1 MNINLLTIFIILNI
15 SNVVI
20 QTIKSLCT
28 LKCEKLTAALINA
41 FAYGFYTIVTV
52 YTLCD
57 LPLAIKAIVVAM
69 CNLIGVYAVKFMEE
83 KMRKDKLWKVEA
95 TVQNSK
101 FVALCNELELTKLPF
116 NYIDIK
122 KYVLV
127 NVYCATQVESAQAK
141 ILLDKYNAKYFVSE
155 SKNLI

>member
-1 MNINLLTIFIILNI
+1 MNINLLTIFIVLNI

-28 LKCEKLTAALINA
+28 LKCEKLAAALINA

-57 LPLAIKAIVVAM
+57 LPLAVKAIVVAM

-101 FVALCNELELTKLPF
+101 FVALCNELESTKLPF

-127 NVYCATQVESAQAK
+127 NVYCATQAESAQAK

>member
-1 MNINLLTIFIILNI
+1 MNINLLTIFIVLNI

-28 LKCEKLTAALINA
+28 LKCGKLAAALINA

-57 LPLAIKAIVVAM
+57 LPLAVKAIVVAM
-69 CNLIGVYAVKFMEE
+69 CNLIGVYAVKFVEE

-95 TVQNSK
+95 TIQTNN
-101 FVALCNELELTKLPF
+101 FAAFYNELELTKLPF
-116 NYIDIK
+116 NYIDIR

-127 NVYCATQVESAQAK
+127 NVYCATQAESAQAK

>member
-57 LPLAIKAIVVAM
+57 LPLAVKAIVVAM

-101 FVALCNELELTKLPF
+101 FVALYNELESTKLPF

-127 NVYCATQVESAQAK
+127 NVYCATQAESAQVK
-141 ILLDKYNAKYFVSE
+141 ILLDKYSAKYFVSE